1 MRVVRGR
8 NKSENI
14 VSIASGL
21 VESTKSPG
29 RNMVLPFRWAKAITA
44 GDDAWMVEL
53 VDTQDLG
60 SCEIHFMRVQV
71 PLQAPIVMIFNIHN
85 EYSYGMLLL
94 SLIRLIRG
102 IHPHHNT

>member
-1 MRVVRGR
+1 
-8 NKSENI
+8 
-14 VSIASGL
+14 
-21 VESTKSPG
+21 
-29 RNMVLPFRWAKAITA
+29 
-44 GDDAWMVEL
+44 MVEL

-60 SCEIHFMRVQV
+60 SCEMHFVRVQV

-102 IHPHHNT
+102 IRPHHNNMMADVFSMFSRSRKIPVLPLATGAGCYSALLRFKDAHKS